1 VAGASNHVDR
11 GRPGGARFAWLSLFF
26 AAWITGGLALANWA
40 LNRGLA
46 NDVGFSLYHI
56 PAYLG
61 LLALAVFCISIVIR
75 AIRHGRSWRQAF
87 PPGYGLLG
95 AGLLVALAYPIVD
108 VGWREGIGI
117 MPGIEGS
124 LAPSRVLIPIGIILV
139 AIGPLRVALGSP
151 DAVVNRW
158 AAVLS
163 AGFTLALLGFPGGFQ
178 PAFGAWLE
186 RPPHVPQ
193 GNTEVWAMD
202 ADGARQTR
210 LVEADDVSSA
220 SAPTWSPD
228 QTHLAYQ
235 RWQLGADGGLDAD
248 IWVGAADGSGRR
260 MLVGGADW
268 QWFPHWS
275 PDGAWIVYTQ
285 EPEGGPGMAAGPVGP
300 ATVQGP
306 QGPGFGP
313 TSPVRS
319 HAAIWRVRPDGTG
332 SATQLTTGQA
342 DDRAAAYSP
351 DGTRLVFD
359 SLRDGNTEI
368 YVMNADGSNPH
379 RLTDDPGED
388 WGAAWSPDGTQ
399 IAFNSNRTGN
409 MQVYVVNGDG
419 TGLTR
424 LTHDNADDR
433 EAIWSPDGSRIA
445 FESIN
450 GSEHQIW
457 SMAADGSDLRDLSR
471 SPGASAGLGGSSG
484 AWGRDGRIVYARWED
499 PPVISQPLVRED
511 LAAAGMLLEAILVAI
526 VALMII
532 RIVPPFG
539 AFAVIMGM
547 AVLLPAASSDQWR
560 FVPAAVAAGLM
571 VDLLVHLAPPR
582 RKAKVAGAASAAA
595 FVLGAGVSVA
605 LTTGLGWTPSLLLGV
620 AFATAVLGWSLAA
633 VVGRLADGPEGRT
646 VA

>member
-1 VAGASNHVDR
+1 MSNGVDR
-11 GRPGGARFAWLSLFF
+11 RGTGSAWFAWVSLFF
-26 AAWITGGLALANWA
+26 AAWISGGLALANWA
-40 LNRGLA
+40 LNRGLTR
-46 NDVGFSLYHI
+46 DVGFSPYHVL
-56 PAYLG
+56 AYLG
-61 LLALAVFCISIVIR
+61 LLALAVFCVSIVVR
-75 AIRHGRSWRQAF
+75 AVRQGRPWREAF
-87 PPGYGLLG
+87 PPGHGLVG
-95 AGLLVALAYPIVD
+95 AGLLVLLAYPIVD

-117 MPGIEGS
+117 MPGIESG

-151 DAVVNRW
+151 GAAVNRW

-163 AGFTLALLGFPGGFQ
+163 AGFALALMGFPGGFQ
-178 PAFGAWLE
+178 PAVSPWLE
-186 RPPHVPQ
+186 RPPQVPQ

-210 LVEADDVSSA
+210 LIEADDVSSA
-220 SAPTWSPD
+220 AAPSWSPD
-228 QTHLAYQ
+228 ETRFAYQ
-235 RWQLGADGGLDAD
+235 RSQPGPDGALDID
-248 IWVGAADGSGRR
+248 IWVAAADGSGRR

-285 EPEGGPGMAAGPVGP
+285 EPEGGPGMAAGPLGP

-306 QGPGFGP
+306 QGPGFDLGP
-313 TSPVRS
+313 PTPIRS
-319 HAAIWRVRPDGTG
+319 HAAIWRIPADSSG
-332 SATQLTTGQA
+332 SPIQLTDGKA

-368 YVMNADGSNPH
+368 YVMNADGSDPH

-388 WGAAWSPDGTQ
+388 WGAAWSPDGKQ

-419 TGLTR
+419 SGLTR
-424 LTHDNADDR
+424 LTHDDADDR
-433 EAIWSPDGSRIA
+433 EPIWSPDGSRIA
-445 FESIN
+445 FESIT
-450 GSEHQIW
+450 GSWHQIW
-457 SMAADGSDLRDLSR
+457 SMAADGSDLVDLSR

-484 AWGRDGRIVYARWED
+484 AWSRDGRIAYMRWED
-499 PPVISQPLVRED
+499 PPVTSQPLVRED
-511 LAAAGMLLEAILVAI
+511 LAAAGVLLEAILVAL
-526 VALMII
+526 VALVVI

-547 AVLLPAASSDQWR
+547 AVVLPASWSDQWR
-560 FVPAAVAAGLM
+560 FVPAAVAAGLV
-571 VDLLVHLAPPR
+571 VDILVHLAPPR
-582 RKAKVAGAASAAA
+582 RKANVAGAASAAA
-595 FVLGAGVSVA
+595 FVLGAGVTVA
-605 LTTGLGWTPSLLLGV
+605 VTTGLGWTPSLLLGV
-620 AFATAVLGWSLAA
+620 AFATAALGWGLAA
-633 VVGRLADGPEGRT
+633 VVGRLEDAPEGRT